1 MVLADPTAKAAH
13 YKHNDDENQASDTL
27 GDGKT
32 FRRYTEPIY
41 QPLEQPLSARAEQ
54 KLRTRRALMD
64 AALAQLSADR
74 GFGSLSLREVARE
87 AGIAPTS
94 FYRHFAELDE
104 LGLALVDEGGVAL
117 RQLMRQARK
126 RIARN
131 GSAISTSVDTFMEY
145 LGNNSNLLRLML
157 RESTG
162 VSESFRTAIRAEID
176 HFVTELAADLA
187 RIAEEQKK
195 PLSDPKL
202 VAEAMVT
209 LVFNQGADAL
219 DATAS
224 EKEALKVKLKTQLR
238 MVLVGSRTIARHKPK
253 P

>member
-1 MVLADPTAKAAH
+1 MST
-13 YKHNDDENQASDTL
+13 
-27 GDGKT
+27 
-32 FRRYTEPIY
+32 
-41 QPLEQPLSARAEQ
+41 RAEQ

-126 RIARN
+126 RIARD
-131 GSAISTSVDTFMEY
+131 GSAVSTSVDTFMEY
-145 LGNNSNLLRLML
+145 LGNNSNLFRLML

-162 VSESFRTAIRAEID
+162 VSKPFRTAIKAEID
-176 HFVTELAADLA
+176 HFVAELEADLR
-187 RIAEEQKK
+187 RIAEERNR
-195 PLSDPKL
+195 PLFSSRL

-209 LVFNQGADAL
+209 LVFNQGATAL
-219 DATAS
+219 DAS
-224 EKEALKVKLKTQLR
+224 NPEKEVLKDKLKTELKII
-238 MVLVGSRTIARHKPK
+238 LVGSRAIADRGK
-253 P
+253 

>member
-1 MVLADPTAKAAH
+1 MTIKNPGAKMHGLTEAWSYTLAT
-13 YKHNDDENQASDTL
+13 
-27 GDGKT
+27 
-32 FRRYTEPIY
+32 
-41 QPLEQPLSARAEQ
+41 RAEQ

-94 FYRHFAELDE
+94 FYRHFSELDE

-126 RIARN
+126 RIARD

-145 LGNNSNLLRLML
+145 LGNNANLFRLML
-157 RESTG
+157 RERTG
-162 VSESFRTAIRAEID
+162 VSKPFRTAVKAEID
-176 HFVTELAADLA
+176 HFVTELADDLVRFADEQNKSLTEA
-187 RIAEEQKK
+187 R
-195 PLSDPKL
+195 L

-209 LVFNQGADAL
+209 LVFNQGAEAL
-219 DATAS
+219 DATP
-224 EKEALKVKLKTQLR
+224 KERDELKLKLKTELR
-238 MVLVGSRTIARHKPK
+238 MILVGSQTLARWQQGQE
-253 P
+253 

>member
-1 MVLADPTAKAAH
+1 MAT
-13 YKHNDDENQASDTL
+13 
-27 GDGKT
+27 
-32 FRRYTEPIY
+32 
-41 QPLEQPLSARAEQ
+41 RAEQ
-54 KLRTRRALMD
+54 KLKTRRALMD
-64 AALAQLSADR
+64 AALSQLSADR

-126 RIARN
+126 RIARD

-145 LGNNSNLLRLML
+145 LGNNANLFRLML
-157 RESTG
+157 RERTG
-162 VSESFRTAIRAEID
+162 VSKPFRTAVKAEID
-176 HFVTELAADLA
+176 HFATELADDLKRFAD
-187 RIAEEQKK
+187 EQNK

-209 LVFNQGADAL
+209 LVFNQGAEAL
-219 DATAS
+219 DSTPR
-224 EKEALKVKLKTQLR
+224 EREELKAKLKAELR
-238 MVLVGSRTIARHKPK
+238 MILVGSQAMASR
-253 P
+253 

>member
-1 MVLADPTAKAAH
+1 
-13 YKHNDDENQASDTL
+13 
-27 GDGKT
+27 
-32 FRRYTEPIY
+32 
-41 QPLEQPLSARAEQ
+41 
-54 KLRTRRALMD
+54 MD

-126 RIARN
+126 RIARAGD

-145 LGNNSNLLRLML
+145 LGNNANLFRLML
-157 RESTG
+157 RERTG
-162 VSESFRTAIRAEID
+162 VSKPFRTAVKAEID
-176 HFVTELAADLA
+176 HFVTELTDDLRRFAD
-187 RIAEEQKK
+187 EQGK
-195 PLSDPKL
+195 PLSDARL

-209 LVFNQGADAL
+209 LVFNQGAEAL
-219 DATAS
+219 DATP
-224 EKEALKVKLKTQLR
+224 KEQEELKMKLKTELR
-238 MVLVGSRTIARHKPK
+238 MILVGSQSLSRYQRRR
-253 P
+253 